1 MNWIKTALATLTL
14 SLVGA
19 VLVSSGSS
27 YANSISAP
35 FDSGSSW
42 YICQGY
48 NGPVTHSGSSSLSL
62 DFTKQ
67 LCDGGTT
74 SNASSGGV
82 NVRAPLDG
90 TVYWYG
96 AAYGSMCINTYD
108 GRSIGLT
115 HINSSLKAGNIVTQ
129 DQIVGTIGAAGT
141 VGNGGIAHLHLQM
154 WSTSNCFGSQIPF
167 DTTNGAKICGAPD
180 MPVLGPNYY
189 NNGTWSGLLFVA
201 ESCLDTGEGA
211 VYRFWSP
218 KNQHH
223 FYTASRQ
230 ERDVVVS
237 SYPSNIWTYEGV
249 AFSTPVDEQCS
260 TTASVYRFWS
270 NKNQSH
276 FYTVSPE
283 ERDVI
288 IASYDPNVWK
298 YEGIAYCAY
307 PAADSNNIPVYRFWS
322 NKLQGHFYTS
332 NAQEKDVI
340 VSSYDQNTW
349 KYEGVAYYV
358 KK

>member
-1 MNWIKTALATLTL
+1 MHWIKPTLI
-14 SLVGA
+14 SLLLIILGS
-19 VLVSSGSS
+19 VLFSTNSS
-27 YANSISAP
+27 AISISSP

-48 NGPVTHSGSSSLSL
+48 NGPVTHSGTSSLSL

-67 LCDGGTT
+67 LCDGGAQP
-74 SNASSGGV
+74 NASSAGA

-90 TVYWYG
+90 TIYWYG
-96 AAYGSMCINTYD
+96 PAYGSMCINTLG

-115 HINSSLKAGNIVTQ
+115 HINSTLRAGSTVTQ

-141 VGNGGIAHLHLQM
+141 VGNGGIAHLHMQM
-154 WSTSNCFGSQIPF
+154 WSSSNCIGSQIPF
-167 DTTNGAKICGAPD
+167 DSAYDAKMCGAPD
-180 MPVLGPNYY
+180 LPVIGPNYY
-189 NNGTWSGLLFVA
+189 NNGTWSGLLIVA
-201 ESCLDTGEGA
+201 ESCLGDNEGA

-223 FYTASRQ
+223 FYTASKQ
-230 ERDVVVS
+230 ERDIIIS
-237 SYPSNIWTYEGV
+237 SYPSSIWTYEGS
-249 AFSTPVDEQCS
+249 AFNTPVDDQCS

-276 FYTVSPE
+276 FYTMSAE
-283 ERDVI
+283 EKDII
-288 IASYDPNVWK
+288 IASYDQNTWK
-298 YEGIAYCAY
+298 YEGVAYCAY
-307 PAADSNNIPVYRFWS
+307 PSSSAESTPVYRFWS

-332 NAQEKDVI
+332 SAQEKDVI
-340 VSSYDQNTW
+340 ISSYDQNTW